1 MIGTRVICAADG
13 KHTYSERAI
22 VESHG
27 LGRSE
32 PVKCLPLPR
41 WLSVLFVW
49 CLGTSCLRKNQ
60 GASIPR
66 GLGQRSA
73 VMANRIIV

>member
-13 KHTYSERAI
+13 KHTYSERAAI

-32 PVKCLPLPR
+32 PVKCLPLRPR
-41 WLSVLFVW
+41 WLSALLVW
-49 CLGTSCLRKNQ
+49 YLWERLVYGRVKERQYRVGWDN
-60 GASIPR
+60 
-66 GLGQRSA
+66 GLQ
-73 VMANRIIV
+73 